1 MTLDEGIRS
10 YSEKAERYSIL
21 AISEKDKKVAQNYK
35 NIAEW
40 LKELKELKEKNE
52 PKYVNY
58 YGDGEWDGDIVY
70 DGAECPSCGRD
81 FEEDDECWEM
91 PYCPECGQRLEWEDE
106 ENNPCIH

>member
-40 LKELKELKEKNE
+40 LKELKS
-52 PKYVNY
+52 Y
-58 YGDGEWDGDIVY
+58 
-70 DGAECPSCGRD
+70 RD
-81 FEEDDECWEM
+81 FKDVLYKTCDEWCKF
-91 PYCPECGQRLEWEDE
+91 PEYKESGTMCGACEIGSIKDLLEIALEGVA
-106 ENNPCIH
+106 ENE